1 MIFLLENETIALV
14 RDAIEFCDG
23 VPIVEIAE
31 EFILEEIKSVTVT
44 SSVVSSTFAAS
55 LDVETTL
62 EPDKSSNE
70 KEFIPEFTELER
82 TILNEQL
89 RNVKLVSLF

>member
-14 RDAIEFCDG
+14 RDALEFCDS

-31 EFILEEIKSVTVT
+31 EFMLEGIKSVAAA
-44 SSVVSSTFAAS
+44 SSAVSSTAEAS
-55 LDVETTL
+55 LVVEPTP

-82 TILNEQL
+82 SHLNEQL
-89 RNVKLVSLF
+89 RNVKSVYIV